1 MPFGNFGWLQAI
13 WKSVVWVY
21 PGLNGQKLQPGL
33 GIGDMKWHPVRVV
46 KFLDALHE
54 AVELVDVRF
63 SLGLRLEISYLPEE
77 HINLHEMMAET
88 QS

>member
-1 MPFGNFGWLQAI
+1 
-13 WKSVVWVY
+13 
-21 PGLNGQKLQPGL
+21 
-33 GIGDMKWHPVRVV
+33 MKWHPVRVV